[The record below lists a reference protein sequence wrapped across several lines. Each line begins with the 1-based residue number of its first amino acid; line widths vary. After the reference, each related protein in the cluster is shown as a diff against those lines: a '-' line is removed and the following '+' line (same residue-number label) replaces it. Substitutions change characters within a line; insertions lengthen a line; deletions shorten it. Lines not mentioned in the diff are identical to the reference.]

1 MAVSRSERLAWFAVH
16 GLCYTVHRMADKND
30 SVLDRA
36 EQLARRVLERLGS
49 KVDSKLGGSADAAL
63 SHREVGDLTS
73 RIEREIEANLRT
85 DREGVKRL
93 APNHIR
99 VGFTYERATQM
110 SEEYLNALAK
120 ELKGAAYEF
129 IANRRYSTLAPL
141 KVEAASDL
149 FAKSTVIKAQFDGEP
164 EPATVASKQ
173 TASPPPS
180 RSEKILLLQDSGGRS
195 FRVTL
200 KANAAPATIG
210 RTAGNAVQLEDQ
222 SVSRMHSSLTL
233 KATGQ
238 VVIAD
243 LGSANGTTVNG
254 QPLSASEARPL
265 NKGDRLGV
273 GDLRLTLVEID

>member
-1 MAVSRSERLAWFAVH
+1 
-16 GLCYTVHRMADKND
+16 MADKND
-30 SVLDRA
+30 NVLDRA

-49 KVDSKLGGSADAAL
+49 KVDSKLGGSADTAL
-63 SHREVGDLTS
+63 SHREVSDLTS
-73 RIEREIEANLRT
+73 RIEREIEANLRA

-110 SEEYLNALAK
+110 SEEYLQALAK

-141 KVEAASDL
+141 NVEAASDL
-149 FAKSTVIKAQFDGEP
+149 FAKSTVIKAQFDGDT
-164 EPATVASKQ
+164 EPATVAPKQ
-173 TASPPPS
+173 TASPPARAA
-180 RSEKILLLQDSGGRS
+180 RSERILLLQDSGGRS
-195 FRVTL
+195 FRITL

-238 VVIAD
+238 VLIAD

-254 QPLSASEARPL
+254 QPLSASEARAL

-273 GDLRLTLVEID
+273 GDLRLTVVEID

>member
-1 MAVSRSERLAWFAVH
+1 
-16 GLCYTVHRMADKND
+16 MADKND

-63 SHREVGDLTS
+63 SHREVSDLTS
-73 RIEREIEANLRT
+73 RIEREIEANLRA

-110 SEEYLNALAK
+110 SQEYLDALAK

-141 KVEAASDL
+141 TVEAASDL

-164 EPATVASKQ
+164 EQAAGGSTQ
-173 TASPPPS
+173 TAPPAAQAA
-180 RSEKILLLQDSGGRS
+180 RGERVLLLQDGGGRS

-200 KANAAPATIG
+200 KAGAAPATIG
-210 RTAGNAVQLEDQ
+210 RTAGNAVQLDDH

-233 KATGQ
+233 KAGGQ

-254 QPLSASEARPL
+254 QPLTANEIRAL
-265 NKGDRLGV
+265 NRGDHIGV
-273 GDLRLTLVEID
+273 GDLRLAVVEID